1 MIDVWNEISVDKLK
15 VGMNIGVFVLWECRN
30 FYCKVPYIEKGE
42 IVSIDDDLVRVRH
55 DDKTVSAYQLGCFK
69 FVELA

>member
-1 MIDVWNEISVDKLK
+1 MIDVWNEIAEESLR
-15 VGMNIGVFVLWECRN
+15 VGMYIGVLN
-30 FYCKVPYIEKGE
+30 GKVIERGE
-42 IVSIDDDLVRVRH
+42 IISLYDDLVRVRH